1 MPFTGKV
8 ALVTGSTRGIGAAT
22 AVLLAERGAHVLVT
36 GRDAPRGLAIVK
48 TIQSAGGTA
57 EFISAP
63 LGSAQQCAELAN
75 YALVVAGRVDVL
87 INNAAIASSG
97 PSATIAEGAFDA
109 CYALN
114 VKVPYY
120 LVCALAPGMVARGG
134 GTIVNVSTMVAS
146 RGTAQSAVYAS
157 SKAALNHLTR
167 CWAAEYGP
175 HGVRVNA
182 VAPGPTLTEDARTTL
197 GAAGVEAMMRRAPAR
212 RMAQPDEIART
223 IAYLASDE
231 SSFIHGAII
240 AADGGR
246 TAL

>member
-1 MPFTGKV
+1 MTFTGKV

-22 AVLLAERGAHVLVT
+22 ALLLAERGAHVLVT
-36 GRDAPRGLAIVK
+36 GRNAPRGLKVVEAAK
-48 TIQSAGGTA
+48 LSGGTA

-63 LGSAQQCAELAN
+63 LGTAEQCADLAN
-75 YALVVAGRVDVL
+75 YALVVAGRVDILV
-87 INNAAIASSG
+87 NNAAIASSG
-97 PSATIAEGAFDA
+97 PSATVAEEDFDA

-157 SKAALNHLTR
+157 SKAALSHLTR

-182 VAPGPTLTEDARTTL
+182 VAPGPTLTEDNKTIL
-197 GAAGVEAMMRRAPAR
+197 GEAGVEAMMRGVPAR
-212 RMAQPDEIART
+212 RMALPDEIART
-223 IAYLASDE
+223 IAYLASEE

-246 TAL
+246 TAV

>member
-22 AVLLAERGAHVLVT
+22 AMLLAERGAHVLVT
-36 GRDAPRGLAIVK
+36 GRNARRGLKVVE
-48 TIQSAGGTA
+48 TVQSSGGTA
-57 EFISAP
+57 EFISAS
-63 LGSAQQCAELAN
+63 LETAEECAALAN
-75 YALVVAGRVDVL
+75 YALVVAGRVDILV
-87 INNAAIASSG
+87 NNAAIASSG
-97 PSATIAEGAFDA
+97 PSAAISEDVFDA

-134 GTIVNVSTMVAS
+134 GAIVNVSTMVAS

-182 VAPGPTLTEDARTTL
+182 VAPGPTLTEDVRTAL
-197 GAAGVEAMMRRAPAR
+197 DEASVTTMMGQVPAR
-212 RMAQPDEIART
+212 RMARPDEIART

-231 SSFIHGAII
+231 SSFIHGTII

-246 TAL
+246 SAV